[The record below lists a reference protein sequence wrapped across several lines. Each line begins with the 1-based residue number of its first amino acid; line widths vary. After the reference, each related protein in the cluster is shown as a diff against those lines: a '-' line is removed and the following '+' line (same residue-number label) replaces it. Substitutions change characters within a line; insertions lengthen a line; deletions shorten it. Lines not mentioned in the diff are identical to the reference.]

1 MIYIL
6 AFIVLIG
13 VIVFV
18 HELGHFWAARSVG
31 VGVERFSVGMP
42 PNFIDFTK
50 TKKGL
55 VVDIFFFAFHDKK
68 IKWKKIFSTTFR
80 SFNTPSETIYT
91 IGLLPL
97 GGYVK
102 MKGILDESMDSDFKG
117 ADDELE
123 SKNALQKI
131 WVMSAG
137 VIMNLILTF
146 FVFVLIANLPGGI
159 QVPQDNKPIVDFV
172 IPGENLGKLK
182 NDNDSPIIEEI
193 IKGSEAESYGL
204 SIGDTILSINNKKL
218 NSWTEI
224 SKYIGDLRKD
234 KENLFSIEIKRQ
246 DEIYKIE
253 KNSILDEPFGI
264 GKSLLT
270 QKGDIILSIDN
281 KQINSWA
288 DIQDYIID
296 KPAHEFKLTLKRDGE
311 LIEIDSLKIGES
323 PDILSGRVDQKIGTL
338 DIQKNTI
345 PLDPKLQFTESIVYG
360 FNKTKWAM
368 TLMTSSL
375 KMIFQG
381 NVSRDEVGSIIMIGD
396 MAGQAA
402 QAGLVPFLYLMA
414 LISVN
419 LAYINI
425 LPIPGLDGGHIVL
438 ILIEVLM
445 GRKLSVKT
453 RIRIQSVGMFIL
465 LSLMVFLLL
474 NDIIRVFF

>member
-1 MIYIL
+1 MIYLL

-18 HELGHFWAARSVG
+18 HELGHYLAARSVG
-31 VGVERFSVGMP
+31 VGVERFSIGMP
-42 PNFIDFTK
+42 PNFVDFIK

-55 VVDIFFFAFHDKK
+55 IVDIYFFVLKNGKVKWQK
-68 IKWKKIFSTTFR
+68 IYSTTLS
-80 SFNTPSETIYT
+80 SFNTPSETIFT

-102 MKGILDESMDSDFKG
+102 MKGILDESMDSEFKG
-117 ADDELE
+117 EKDELE

-146 FVFVLIANLPGGI
+146 FVFTLIGNL
-159 QVPQDNKPIVDFV
+159 Q
-172 IPGENLGKLK
+172 
-182 NDNDSPIIEEI
+182 
-193 IKGSEAESYGL
+193 
-204 SIGDTILSINNKKL
+204 GDT
-218 NSWTEI
+218 
-224 SKYIGDLRKD
+224 
-234 KENLFSIEIKRQ
+234 
-246 DEIYKIE
+246 KIE
-253 KNSILDEPFGI
+253 NPNTTIDYIVPDQPAYNAGL
-264 GKSLLT
+264 
-270 QKGDIILSIDN
+270 QVGDSFIAIEGANVESWYEAVGQIEKYPNETITISFNRQGETLN
-281 KQINSWA
+281 KQVTLGA
-288 DIQDYIID
+288 RPD
-296 KPAHEFKLTLKRDGE
+296 LT
-311 LIEIDSLKIGES
+311 
-323 PDILSGRVDQKIGTL
+323 SGRVDREVGTL
-338 DIQKNTI
+338 GISKNQV
-345 PLDPKLQFTESIVYG
+345 PVELNFTESLVYG
-360 FNKTKWAM
+360 LNETKWAM

-381 NVSRDEVGSIIMIGD
+381 NVSRDEVGSVIMIGD

-402 QAGLVPFLYLMA
+402 QAGLVPFLFLMA

-425 LPIPGLDGGHIVL
+425 LPIPGLDGGHIAL
-438 ILIEVLM
+438 ILVESLL

-474 NDIIRVFF
+474 NDIIRVLF

>member
-42 PNFIDFTK
+42 PNFVDFTK

-55 VVDIFFFAFHDKK
+55 VVDIFFFAFRNKK
-68 IKWKKIFSTTFR
+68 IKWEKVFSTTFS

-146 FVFVLIANLPGGI
+146 FVFVLIGNL
-159 QVPQDNKPIVDFV
+159 Q
-172 IPGENLGKLK
+172 
-182 NDNDSPIIEEI
+182 
-193 IKGSEAESYGL
+193 
-204 SIGDTILSINNKKL
+204 GDTILESNNTVIDYVAPEQPAELAGIINGDKILSINNIEVETWNDAVINIEQFPNKTIPITVER
-218 NSWTEI
+218 SGEI
-224 SKYIGDLRKD
+224 LFLEASLGSRP
-234 KENLFSIEIKRQ
+234 NLS
-246 DEIYKIE
+246 
-253 KNSILDEPFGI
+253 
-264 GKSLLT
+264 
-270 QKGDIILSIDN
+270 
-281 KQINSWA
+281 
-288 DIQDYIID
+288 
-296 KPAHEFKLTLKRDGE
+296 
-311 LIEIDSLKIGES
+311 
-323 PDILSGRVDQKIGTL
+323 SGRVDQQVGALGVSKSQVPVEL
-338 DIQKNTI
+338 NFQ
-345 PLDPKLQFTESIVYG
+345 ESIVYG
-360 FNKTKWAM
+360 FNETKWAM

-381 NVSRDEVGSIIMIGD
+381 NVSRDEVGSVIMIGD

-402 QAGLVPFLYLMA
+402 QAGLVPFLFLMA

-425 LPIPGLDGGHIVL
+425 LPIPGLDGGHIAL
-438 ILIEVLM
+438 ILVEVLM
-445 GRKLSVKT
+445 GRKLSVKA

-465 LSLMVFLLL
+465 LSLMVFLIL

>member
-50 TKKGL
+50 TKNGL
-55 VVDIFFFAFHDKK
+55 IIDIFFFSFKNKK
-68 IKWKKIFSTTFR
+68 LSWGKVYSKTLS
-80 SFNTPSETIYT
+80 SFKNPSETVYT

-102 MKGILDESMDSDFKG
+102 MKGILDESMDSEFKG

-123 SKNALQKI
+123 SKTPLQKI

-146 FVFVLIANLPGGI
+146 FVFILIGNI
-159 QVPQDNKPIVDFV
+159 Q
-172 IPGENLGKLK
+172 
-182 NDNDSPIIEEI
+182 
-193 IKGSEAESYGL
+193 
-204 SIGDTILSINNKKL
+204 GDTELENNNTVIDYVFPEQAAETSGVLAGDKILSINNIEVDSWETAVENIENNPN
-218 NSWTEI
+218 NSVLIT
-224 SKYIGDLRKD
+224 
-234 KENLFSIEIKRQ
+234 
-246 DEIYKIE
+246 
-253 KNSILDEPFGI
+253 
-264 GKSLLT
+264 
-270 QKGDIILSIDN
+270 IDRN
-281 KQINSWA
+281 
-288 DIQDYIID
+288 
-296 KPAHEFKLTLKRDGE
+296 GE
-311 LIEIDSLKIGES
+311 LISLTAKLGS
-323 PDILSGRVDQKIGTL
+323 RPNLSTGRVDQEVGTL
-338 DIQKNTI
+338 GVSKKQI
-345 PLDPKLQFTESIVYG
+345 PVELNFQESIIYG
-360 FNKTKWAM
+360 YNQTKWAM

-381 NVSRDEVGSIIMIGD
+381 NVSRDEVGSVIMIGD

-402 QAGLVPFLYLMA
+402 QAGLVPFLFLIA

-425 LPIPGLDGGHIVL
+425 LPIPGLDGGHIAL

-445 GRKLSVKT
+445 GRKLSVKA
-453 RIRIQSVGMFIL
+453 RIRIQSFGMFIL
-465 LSLMVFLLL
+465 LTLMVFLIL

>member
-18 HELGHFWAARSVG
+18 HELGHYLAARSVG
-31 VGVERFSVGMP
+31 VGVERFSIGMP
-42 PNFIDFTK
+42 PNFVDFTK

-55 VVDIFFFAFHDKK
+55 IIDIYFFVLKNGKVKWQK
-68 IKWKKIFSTTFR
+68 IYSTTLS
-80 SFNTPSETIYT
+80 SFNTPSETIFT

-102 MKGILDESMDSDFKG
+102 MKGILDESMDSEFKG
-117 ADDELE
+117 EKDELE
-123 SKNALQKI
+123 SKNSLQKI

-146 FVFVLIANLPGGI
+146 FVFTLIGNL
-159 QVPQDNKPIVDFV
+159 Q
-172 IPGENLGKLK
+172 
-182 NDNDSPIIEEI
+182 
-193 IKGSEAESYGL
+193 
-204 SIGDTILSINNKKL
+204 GDT
-218 NSWTEI
+218 
-224 SKYIGDLRKD
+224 
-234 KENLFSIEIKRQ
+234 
-246 DEIYKIE
+246 KIE
-253 KNSILDEPFGI
+253 NPNTTIDYIVPDQPAYNAGF
-264 GKSLLT
+264 
-270 QKGDIILSIDN
+270 QVGDSFIAIEGANVDSWYEAVGQIEKYPNETINISFNRQGETLN
-281 KQINSWA
+281 KQVTLGA
-288 DIQDYIID
+288 RPD
-296 KPAHEFKLTLKRDGE
+296 LT
-311 LIEIDSLKIGES
+311 
-323 PDILSGRVDQKIGTL
+323 SGRVDREVGALGIS
-338 DIQKNTI
+338 KNQV
-345 PLDPKLQFTESIVYG
+345 PVELNLTESLVYG
-360 FNKTKWAM
+360 LNETRWAM

-381 NVSRDEVGSIIMIGD
+381 NVSRDEVGSVIMIGD

-402 QAGLVPFLYLMA
+402 QAGLVPFLFLMA

-425 LPIPGLDGGHIVL
+425 LPIPGLDGGHIAL
-438 ILIEVLM
+438 ILVESLL

-474 NDIIRVFF
+474 NDIIRVLF

>member
-31 VGVERFSVGMP
+31 VGVERFSIGMP

-55 VVDIFFFAFHDKK
+55 VVDIFFFAFQDKK
-68 IKWKKIFSTTFR
+68 IKWTKVFSTTFS
-80 SFNTPSETIYT
+80 SFNTSSETVYT

-146 FVFVLIANLPGGI
+146 FVFVLIGNL
-159 QVPQDNKPIVDFV
+159 Q
-172 IPGENLGKLK
+172 
-182 NDNDSPIIEEI
+182 
-193 IKGSEAESYGL
+193 
-204 SIGDTILSINNKKL
+204 GDTIVESNDTVIDYVVPEQSAELAGI
-218 NSWTEI
+218 I
-224 SKYIGDLRKD
+224 AGD
-234 KENLFSIEIKRQ
+234 
-246 DEIYKIE
+246 KI
-253 KNSILDEPFGI
+253 I
-264 GKSLLT
+264 
-270 QKGDIILSIDN
+270 SIDN
-281 KQINSWA
+281 IEVETWNDAVANIAKHPNETIPIVVERNG
-288 DIQDYIID
+288 
-296 KPAHEFKLTLKRDGE
+296 ETLFME
-311 LIEIDSLKIGES
+311 ASLGTR
-323 PDILSGRVDQKIGTL
+323 PNLSTGRVDQQVGTL
-338 DIQKNTI
+338 GVSKSQV
-345 PLDPKLQFTESIVYG
+345 PVELSFQESIIYG
-360 FNKTKWAM
+360 FNETRWAM

-381 NVSRDEVGSIIMIGD
+381 NVSRDEVGSVIMIGD

-402 QAGLVPFLYLMA
+402 QAGLVPFLFLMA

-425 LPIPGLDGGHIVL
+425 LPIPGLDGGHIAL

-445 GRKLSVKT
+445 GRKLSVKA
-453 RIRIQSVGMFIL
+453 RVRIQSVGMFIL

>member
-42 PNFIDFTK
+42 PNFVDFTK
-50 TKKGL
+50 TEKGL
-55 VVDIFFFAFHDKK
+55 VVDIFFFGLKDKK
-68 IKWKKIFSTTFR
+68 IKWKKVFSTTFS

-102 MKGILDESMDSDFKG
+102 MKGILDESMDSEFKG

-146 FVFVLIANLPGGI
+146 FVFVLIGNL
-159 QVPQDNKPIVDFV
+159 Q
-172 IPGENLGKLK
+172 
-182 NDNDSPIIEEI
+182 
-193 IKGSEAESYGL
+193 
-204 SIGDTILSINNKKL
+204 GDTKVETNDTVIDYVVPEQSAELAGI
-218 NSWTEI
+218 I
-224 SKYIGDLRKD
+224 AGD
-234 KENLFSIEIKRQ
+234 
-246 DEIYKIE
+246 KI
-253 KNSILDEPFGI
+253 I
-264 GKSLLT
+264 
-270 QKGDIILSIDN
+270 SIDN
-281 KQINSWA
+281 IEVETWNEAVANISQHPNETIPIVIERS
-288 DIQDYIID
+288 
-296 KPAHEFKLTLKRDGE
+296 GE
-311 LIEIDSLKIGES
+311 ILFLEASLGS
-323 PDILSGRVDQKIGTL
+323 RPNLSTGRVDQQVGTL
-338 DIQKNTI
+338 GVSKSQVPVELNF
-345 PLDPKLQFTESIVYG
+345 QESVVYG
-360 FNKTKWAM
+360 FNETTWAM

-381 NVSRDEVGSIIMIGD
+381 NVSRDEVGSVIMIGD

-402 QAGLVPFLYLMA
+402 QAGLVPFLFLMA

-425 LPIPGLDGGHIVL
+425 LPIPGLDGGHIAL

-445 GRKLSVKT
+445 GRKLSVKA

>member
-6 AFIVLIG
+6 AFIILIG

-42 PNFIDFTK
+42 PNFVDFTK

-55 VVDIFFFAFHDKK
+55 VVDIFFFAFRDKK
-68 IKWKKIFSTTFR
+68 IKWKKVFSTTFS
-80 SFNTPSETIYT
+80 SFTSPSETIYT

-146 FVFVLIANLPGGI
+146 FVFVLIGNL
-159 QVPQDNKPIVDFV
+159 Q
-172 IPGENLGKLK
+172 
-182 NDNDSPIIEEI
+182 
-193 IKGSEAESYGL
+193 
-204 SIGDTILSINNKKL
+204 GDTILESNDTVIDYVVPEQSAELAGIINGDKILSINNIEVETWNDAVINIEQFPNKTIPITVER
-218 NSWTEI
+218 SGEI
-224 SKYIGDLRKD
+224 LFLEASLSSRP
-234 KENLFSIEIKRQ
+234 NLS
-246 DEIYKIE
+246 
-253 KNSILDEPFGI
+253 
-264 GKSLLT
+264 
-270 QKGDIILSIDN
+270 
-281 KQINSWA
+281 
-288 DIQDYIID
+288 
-296 KPAHEFKLTLKRDGE
+296 
-311 LIEIDSLKIGES
+311 
-323 PDILSGRVDQKIGTL
+323 SGRVDQQVGALGVSKSQVPVEL
-338 DIQKNTI
+338 NFQ
-345 PLDPKLQFTESIVYG
+345 ESIVYG
-360 FNKTKWAM
+360 FNETKWAM

-381 NVSRDEVGSIIMIGD
+381 NVSRDEVGSVIMIGD

-402 QAGLVPFLYLMA
+402 QAGLVPFLFLMA

-425 LPIPGLDGGHIVL
+425 LPIPGLDGGHIAL
-438 ILIEVLM
+438 ILVEVLM
-445 GRKLSVKT
+445 GRKLSVKA

-465 LSLMVFLLL
+465 LSLMVFLIL

>member
-42 PNFIDFTK
+42 PNFVDFTK

-55 VVDIFFFAFHDKK
+55 VVDIFFFAFRNKK
-68 IKWKKIFSTTFR
+68 IKWEKVFSTTFS

-146 FVFVLIANLPGGI
+146 FVFVLIGNL
-159 QVPQDNKPIVDFV
+159 Q
-172 IPGENLGKLK
+172 
-182 NDNDSPIIEEI
+182 
-193 IKGSEAESYGL
+193 
-204 SIGDTILSINNKKL
+204 GDTILESNDTVIDYVVPEQSAELAGIINGDKILSINNIEVETWNDAVINIEQFPNKTIPITVER
-218 NSWTEI
+218 SGEI
-224 SKYIGDLRKD
+224 LFLEASLSSRP
-234 KENLFSIEIKRQ
+234 NLS
-246 DEIYKIE
+246 
-253 KNSILDEPFGI
+253 
-264 GKSLLT
+264 
-270 QKGDIILSIDN
+270 
-281 KQINSWA
+281 
-288 DIQDYIID
+288 
-296 KPAHEFKLTLKRDGE
+296 
-311 LIEIDSLKIGES
+311 
-323 PDILSGRVDQKIGTL
+323 SGRVDQQVGALGVSKSQVPVEL
-338 DIQKNTI
+338 NFQ
-345 PLDPKLQFTESIVYG
+345 ESIVYG
-360 FNKTKWAM
+360 FNETKWAM

-381 NVSRDEVGSIIMIGD
+381 NVSRDEVGSVIMIGD

-402 QAGLVPFLYLMA
+402 QAGLVPFLFLMA

-425 LPIPGLDGGHIVL
+425 LPIPGLDGGHIAL
-438 ILIEVLM
+438 ILVEVLM
-445 GRKLSVKT
+445 GRKLSVKA

-465 LSLMVFLLL
+465 LSLMVFLIL

>member
-50 TKKGL
+50 TEKGL
-55 VVDIFFFAFHDKK
+55 VVDIYFFGLQDKK
-68 IKWKKIFSTTFR
+68 IKWKKVFSTTFS
-80 SFNTPSETIYT
+80 SFNSPSETVYT

-146 FVFVLIANLPGGI
+146 FVFVLIGNL
-159 QVPQDNKPIVDFV
+159 Q
-172 IPGENLGKLK
+172 
-182 NDNDSPIIEEI
+182 
-193 IKGSEAESYGL
+193 
-204 SIGDTILSINNKKL
+204 GDTKVETNDTVIDYVVPEQSAELAGI
-218 NSWTEI
+218 I
-224 SKYIGDLRKD
+224 AGD
-234 KENLFSIEIKRQ
+234 
-246 DEIYKIE
+246 KI
-253 KNSILDEPFGI
+253 I
-264 GKSLLT
+264 
-270 QKGDIILSIDN
+270 SIDN
-281 KQINSWA
+281 VEVETWNEAVANISQHPNETIPIVIERS
-288 DIQDYIID
+288 
-296 KPAHEFKLTLKRDGE
+296 GE
-311 LIEIDSLKIGES
+311 IFFLEASLGS
-323 PDILSGRVDQKIGTL
+323 RPNLSTGRVDQQVGTL
-338 DIQKNTI
+338 GVSKSQVPVELN
-345 PLDPKLQFTESIVYG
+345 FRESVVYG
-360 FNKTKWAM
+360 FNETTWAM

-381 NVSRDEVGSIIMIGD
+381 NVSRDEVGSVIMIGD

-402 QAGLVPFLYLMA
+402 QAGLVPFLFLMA

-425 LPIPGLDGGHIVL
+425 LPIPGLDGGHIAL

-445 GRKLSVKT
+445 GRKLSVKA

>member
-50 TKKGL
+50 TEKGL
-55 VVDIFFFAFHDKK
+55 VVDIFFFGLQGKK
-68 IKWKKIFSTTFR
+68 IKWKKVFSTTFS

-146 FVFVLIANLPGGI
+146 FVFVLIGNLQGDTKVETNDTVI
-159 QVPQDNKPIVDFV
+159 DFV
-172 IPGENLGKLK
+172 VPEQSAELAG
-182 NDNDSPIIEEI
+182 IIAGDKI
-193 IKGSEAESYGL
+193 I
-204 SIGDTILSINNKKL
+204 
-218 NSWTEI
+218 
-224 SKYIGDLRKD
+224 
-234 KENLFSIEIKRQ
+234 
-246 DEIYKIE
+246 
-253 KNSILDEPFGI
+253 
-264 GKSLLT
+264 
-270 QKGDIILSIDN
+270 SIDN
-281 KQINSWA
+281 VEVETWNEAVSNISQHPNETIPIVIERS
-288 DIQDYIID
+288 
-296 KPAHEFKLTLKRDGE
+296 GE
-311 LIEIDSLKIGES
+311 ILFLEASLGS
-323 PDILSGRVDQKIGTL
+323 RPNLSTGRVDQQVGTL
-338 DIQKNTI
+338 GVSKSQVPVELNF
-345 PLDPKLQFTESIVYG
+345 QESVVYG
-360 FNKTKWAM
+360 FNETTWAM

-381 NVSRDEVGSIIMIGD
+381 NVSRDEVGSVIMIGD

-402 QAGLVPFLYLMA
+402 QAGLVPFLFLMA

-425 LPIPGLDGGHIVL
+425 LPIPGLDGGHIAL

-445 GRKLSVKT
+445 GRKLSVKA

>member
-6 AFIVLIG
+6 AFIILIG

-18 HELGHFWAARSVG
+18 HELGHYLAARSVG
-31 VGVERFSVGMP
+31 VGVERFSIGMP
-42 PNFIDFTK
+42 PSFVDFTK

-55 VVDIFFFAFHDKK
+55 IVDIYFFVLKNGK
-68 IKWKKIFSTTFR
+68 VKWKKIYSTTLS
-80 SFNTPSETIYT
+80 SFNTPSETIFT

-102 MKGILDESMDSDFKG
+102 MKGILDESMDSKFKG
-117 ADDELE
+117 EKDELE

-146 FVFVLIANLPGGI
+146 FVFTLIGNL
-159 QVPQDNKPIVDFV
+159 Q
-172 IPGENLGKLK
+172 
-182 NDNDSPIIEEI
+182 
-193 IKGSEAESYGL
+193 
-204 SIGDTILSINNKKL
+204 GDT
-218 NSWTEI
+218 
-224 SKYIGDLRKD
+224 
-234 KENLFSIEIKRQ
+234 
-246 DEIYKIE
+246 KIE
-253 KNSILDEPFGI
+253 NPNTTIDYIVPDQPAYNAGL
-264 GKSLLT
+264 
-270 QKGDIILSIDN
+270 QVGDSFIAIEGANVESWYEAVGQIEKYPNETITISFYRQGETLN
-281 KQINSWA
+281 KQVTLGA
-288 DIQDYIID
+288 RPD
-296 KPAHEFKLTLKRDGE
+296 LT
-311 LIEIDSLKIGES
+311 
-323 PDILSGRVDQKIGTL
+323 SGRVDREVGALGIS
-338 DIQKNTI
+338 KNQI
-345 PLDPKLQFTESIVYG
+345 PVELNFTESLVYG
-360 FNKTKWAM
+360 LNETKWAM

-402 QAGLVPFLYLMA
+402 QAGLVPFLFLMA

-425 LPIPGLDGGHIVL
+425 LPIPGLDGGHIAL
-438 ILIEVLM
+438 ILVESLL

>member
-31 VGVERFSVGMP
+31 VAVERFSVGMP

-55 VVDIFFFAFHDKK
+55 VVDIFFFALQDQK
-68 IKWKKIFSTTFR
+68 IKWKKVFSITFS

-123 SKNALQKI
+123 SKNPLQKI

-146 FVFVLIANLPGGI
+146 FVFVLIGNL
-159 QVPQDNKPIVDFV
+159 Q
-172 IPGENLGKLK
+172 
-182 NDNDSPIIEEI
+182 
-193 IKGSEAESYGL
+193 
-204 SIGDTILSINNKKL
+204 GDTKVETNDTVIDYVVPEQSAELAGI
-218 NSWTEI
+218 I
-224 SKYIGDLRKD
+224 AGDK
-234 KENLFSIEIKRQ
+234 
-246 DEIYKIE
+246 
-253 KNSILDEPFGI
+253 
-264 GKSLLT
+264 
-270 QKGDIILSIDN
+270 ILSIDN
-281 KQINSWA
+281 IEVETWNDAVANISQHPNKTIPIVVERS
-288 DIQDYIID
+288 
-296 KPAHEFKLTLKRDGE
+296 GE
-311 LIEIDSLKIGES
+311 
-323 PDILSGRVDQKIGTL
+323 ILFLEALLGSRPNLSTGRVDQQVGTL
-338 DIQKNTI
+338 GVSKSQV
-345 PLDPKLQFTESIVYG
+345 PVELSFQESVVYG
-360 FNKTKWAM
+360 FNETTWAM

-381 NVSRDEVGSIIMIGD
+381 NVSRDEVGSVIMIGD

-402 QAGLVPFLYLMA
+402 QAGLVPFLFLMA

-425 LPIPGLDGGHIVL
+425 LPIPGLDGGHIAL

-445 GRKLSVKT
+445 GRKLSVKA

-465 LSLMVFLLL
+465 LSLMVFLIL

>member
-50 TKKGL
+50 TKNGL
-55 VVDIFFFAFHDKK
+55 IIDIFFFSFKNKK
-68 IKWKKIFSTTFR
+68 LSWGKVYSKTLS
-80 SFNTPSETIYT
+80 SFKNPSETVYT

-102 MKGILDESMDSDFKG
+102 MKGILDESMDSEFKG

-123 SKNALQKI
+123 SKTPLQKI

-146 FVFVLIANLPGGI
+146 FVFILIGNI
-159 QVPQDNKPIVDFV
+159 Q
-172 IPGENLGKLK
+172 
-182 NDNDSPIIEEI
+182 
-193 IKGSEAESYGL
+193 
-204 SIGDTILSINNKKL
+204 GDTELENNNTVIDYVVPEQAADSSGVLAGDKILSINNIEVDSWETAVENIENNPN
-218 NSWTEI
+218 NSVLIT
-224 SKYIGDLRKD
+224 
-234 KENLFSIEIKRQ
+234 
-246 DEIYKIE
+246 
-253 KNSILDEPFGI
+253 
-264 GKSLLT
+264 
-270 QKGDIILSIDN
+270 IDRN
-281 KQINSWA
+281 
-288 DIQDYIID
+288 
-296 KPAHEFKLTLKRDGE
+296 GE
-311 LIEIDSLKIGES
+311 LISLTTKLGS
-323 PDILSGRVDQKIGTL
+323 RPNLSTGRVDQEVGTL
-338 DIQKNTI
+338 GVSKKQI
-345 PLDPKLQFTESIVYG
+345 PVELNFQESIIYG
-360 FNKTKWAM
+360 YNQTKWAM

-381 NVSRDEVGSIIMIGD
+381 NVSRDEVGSVIMIGD

-402 QAGLVPFLYLMA
+402 QAGLVPFLFLMA

-425 LPIPGLDGGHIVL
+425 LPIPGLDGGHIAL

-445 GRKLSVKT
+445 GRKLSVKA
-453 RIRIQSVGMFIL
+453 RIRIQSFGMFIL
-465 LSLMVFLLL
+465 LTLMVFLIL

>member
-50 TKKGL
+50 TKNGL
-55 VVDIFFFAFHDKK
+55 IIDIFFFSFKNKK
-68 IKWKKIFSTTFR
+68 LSWGKVYSKTLSSFR
-80 SFNTPSETIYT
+80 DPSETVYT

-102 MKGILDESMDSDFKG
+102 MKGILDESMDSEFKG

-123 SKNALQKI
+123 SKTPLQKI

-146 FVFVLIANLPGGI
+146 FVFILIGNIQGDTELENNNTVIDYVVPEQAADTSGVLAGDKILFINNIEVDSWETAVENIENNPNNSVLI
-159 QVPQDNKPIVDFV
+159 
-172 IPGENLGKLK
+172 
-182 NDNDSPIIEEI
+182 
-193 IKGSEAESYGL
+193 
-204 SIGDTILSINNKKL
+204 TIDRN
-218 NSWTEI
+218 
-224 SKYIGDLRKD
+224 
-234 KENLFSIEIKRQ
+234 
-246 DEIYKIE
+246 
-253 KNSILDEPFGI
+253 
-264 GKSLLT
+264 
-270 QKGDIILSIDN
+270 
-281 KQINSWA
+281 
-288 DIQDYIID
+288 
-296 KPAHEFKLTLKRDGE
+296 GE
-311 LIEIDSLKIGES
+311 LISLTAKLGS
-323 PDILSGRVDQKIGTL
+323 RPNLSTGRVDQEVGTL
-338 DIQKNTI
+338 GVSKKQI
-345 PLDPKLQFTESIVYG
+345 PVELNFQESIIYG
-360 FNKTKWAM
+360 YNQTKWAM

-381 NVSRDEVGSIIMIGD
+381 NVSRDEVGSVIMIGD

-402 QAGLVPFLYLMA
+402 QAGLVPFLFLMA

-425 LPIPGLDGGHIVL
+425 LPIPGLDGGHIAL

-445 GRKLSVKT
+445 GRKLSVKA
-453 RIRIQSVGMFIL
+453 RIRIQSFGMFIL
-465 LSLMVFLLL
+465 LTLMVFLIL

>member
-18 HELGHFWAARSVG
+18 HELGHYLAARSVG
-31 VGVERFSVGMP
+31 VGVERFSIGMP
-42 PNFIDFTK
+42 PNFVDFTK

-55 VVDIFFFAFHDKK
+55 IIDIYFFVLKNGKVKWQK
-68 IKWKKIFSTTFR
+68 IYSTTLS
-80 SFNTPSETIYT
+80 SFNTPSETIFT

-102 MKGILDESMDSDFKG
+102 MKGILDESMDSEFKG
-117 ADDELE
+117 EKDELE
-123 SKNALQKI
+123 SKNSLQKI

-146 FVFVLIANLPGGI
+146 FVFTLIGNL
-159 QVPQDNKPIVDFV
+159 Q
-172 IPGENLGKLK
+172 
-182 NDNDSPIIEEI
+182 
-193 IKGSEAESYGL
+193 
-204 SIGDTILSINNKKL
+204 GDT
-218 NSWTEI
+218 
-224 SKYIGDLRKD
+224 
-234 KENLFSIEIKRQ
+234 
-246 DEIYKIE
+246 KIE
-253 KNSILDEPFGI
+253 NPNTTIDYIVPDQPAYNAGL
-264 GKSLLT
+264 
-270 QKGDIILSIDN
+270 QVGDSFIAIEGANVDSWYEAVAQIEKYPNETITISFNRQGETLN
-281 KQINSWA
+281 KQVTLGA
-288 DIQDYIID
+288 RPD
-296 KPAHEFKLTLKRDGE
+296 LT
-311 LIEIDSLKIGES
+311 
-323 PDILSGRVDQKIGTL
+323 SGRVDREVGALGIS
-338 DIQKNTI
+338 KNQV
-345 PLDPKLQFTESIVYG
+345 PVELNLTESLVYG
-360 FNKTKWAM
+360 LNETKWAM

-381 NVSRDEVGSIIMIGD
+381 NVSRDEVGSVIMIGD

-402 QAGLVPFLYLMA
+402 QAGLVPFLFLMA

-425 LPIPGLDGGHIVL
+425 LPIPGLDGGHIAL
-438 ILIEVLM
+438 ILVESLL

-474 NDIIRVFF
+474 NDIIRVLF

>member
-18 HELGHFWAARSVG
+18 HELGHYLAARSVG
-31 VGVERFSVGMP
+31 VGVERFSIGMP
-42 PNFIDFTK
+42 PNFVDFTK

-55 VVDIFFFAFHDKK
+55 IIDIYFFVLKNGKVKWQK
-68 IKWKKIFSTTFR
+68 IYSTTLS
-80 SFNTPSETIYT
+80 SFNTPSETIFT

-102 MKGILDESMDSDFKG
+102 MKGILDESMDSEFKG
-117 ADDELE
+117 EKDELE

-146 FVFVLIANLPGGI
+146 FVFTLIGNL
-159 QVPQDNKPIVDFV
+159 Q
-172 IPGENLGKLK
+172 
-182 NDNDSPIIEEI
+182 
-193 IKGSEAESYGL
+193 
-204 SIGDTILSINNKKL
+204 GDT
-218 NSWTEI
+218 
-224 SKYIGDLRKD
+224 
-234 KENLFSIEIKRQ
+234 
-246 DEIYKIE
+246 KIE
-253 KNSILDEPFGI
+253 NPNTTIDYIVPDQPAYNAGL
-264 GKSLLT
+264 
-270 QKGDIILSIDN
+270 QVGDSFIAIEGANVDSWYEAVGQIEKYPNETITISFNRQGETLN
-281 KQINSWA
+281 KQVA
-288 DIQDYIID
+288 LGARPD
-296 KPAHEFKLTLKRDGE
+296 LT
-311 LIEIDSLKIGES
+311 
-323 PDILSGRVDQKIGTL
+323 SGRVDREVGALGIS
-338 DIQKNTI
+338 KNQV
-345 PLDPKLQFTESIVYG
+345 PVELNFTESLVYG
-360 FNKTKWAM
+360 FNETKWAM

-381 NVSRDEVGSIIMIGD
+381 NVSRDEVGSVIMIGD

-402 QAGLVPFLYLMA
+402 QAGLVPFLFLMA

-425 LPIPGLDGGHIVL
+425 LPIPGLDGGHIAL
-438 ILIEVLM
+438 ILVESLL

-474 NDIIRVFF
+474 NDIIRVLF

>member
-50 TKKGL
+50 TEKGL
-55 VVDIFFFAFHDKK
+55 VIDIFFFGLQDKK
-68 IKWKKIFSTTFR
+68 IKWKKVFSTTFS

-102 MKGILDESMDSDFKG
+102 MKGILDESMDSKFKG

-146 FVFVLIANLPGGI
+146 FVFVLIGNL
-159 QVPQDNKPIVDFV
+159 Q
-172 IPGENLGKLK
+172 
-182 NDNDSPIIEEI
+182 
-193 IKGSEAESYGL
+193 
-204 SIGDTILSINNKKL
+204 GDTKVETNDTVIDYVVPEQSAELAGI
-218 NSWTEI
+218 I
-224 SKYIGDLRKD
+224 AGD
-234 KENLFSIEIKRQ
+234 
-246 DEIYKIE
+246 KI
-253 KNSILDEPFGI
+253 I
-264 GKSLLT
+264 
-270 QKGDIILSIDN
+270 SIDN
-281 KQINSWA
+281 VEVETWNEAVANISQHPNETIPIVIERS
-288 DIQDYIID
+288 
-296 KPAHEFKLTLKRDGE
+296 GE
-311 LIEIDSLKIGES
+311 ILFLEASLGSRPNIS
-323 PDILSGRVDQKIGTL
+323 TGRVDQQVGTL
-338 DIQKNTI
+338 GVSKSQVPVELNFK
-345 PLDPKLQFTESIVYG
+345 ESVVYG
-360 FNKTKWAM
+360 FNETTWAM

-381 NVSRDEVGSIIMIGD
+381 NVSRDEVGSVIMIGD

-402 QAGLVPFLYLMA
+402 QAGLVPFLFLMA

-425 LPIPGLDGGHIVL
+425 LPIPGLDGGHIAL

-445 GRKLSVKT
+445 GRKLSVKS
-453 RIRIQSVGMFIL
+453 RIRIQSIGMFIL
-465 LSLMVFLLL
+465 LSLMVFLIL
-474 NDIIRVFF
+474 NDIIRVFS

>member
-50 TKKGL
+50 TKNGL
-55 VVDIFFFAFHDKK
+55 IIDIFFFSFKNKK
-68 IKWKKIFSTTFR
+68 LSWGKVYSKTLS
-80 SFNTPSETIYT
+80 SFKNPSETVYT

-102 MKGILDESMDSDFKG
+102 MKGILDESMDSEFKG

-123 SKNALQKI
+123 SKTPLQKI

-146 FVFVLIANLPGGI
+146 FVFILIGNI
-159 QVPQDNKPIVDFV
+159 Q
-172 IPGENLGKLK
+172 
-182 NDNDSPIIEEI
+182 
-193 IKGSEAESYGL
+193 
-204 SIGDTILSINNKKL
+204 GDTELENNNTVIDYVVPEQAAETSGVLAGDKILSINNIEVDSWETAVENIENNPN
-218 NSWTEI
+218 NSVLIT
-224 SKYIGDLRKD
+224 
-234 KENLFSIEIKRQ
+234 
-246 DEIYKIE
+246 
-253 KNSILDEPFGI
+253 
-264 GKSLLT
+264 
-270 QKGDIILSIDN
+270 IDRN
-281 KQINSWA
+281 
-288 DIQDYIID
+288 
-296 KPAHEFKLTLKRDGE
+296 GE
-311 LIEIDSLKIGES
+311 LISLTAKLGS
-323 PDILSGRVDQKIGTL
+323 RPNLSTGRVDQEVGTL
-338 DIQKNTI
+338 GVSKKQI
-345 PLDPKLQFTESIVYG
+345 PVELNFQESIVYG
-360 FNKTKWAM
+360 YNQTKWAM

-381 NVSRDEVGSIIMIGD
+381 NVSRDEVGSVIMIGE
-396 MAGQAA
+396 MAGNAA
-402 QAGLVPFLYLMA
+402 QAGLGSFLFLMA

-425 LPIPGLDGGHIVL
+425 LPIPGLDGGHIAL

-445 GRKLSVKT
+445 GRKLSVKA
-453 RIRIQSVGMFIL
+453 RIRIQSFGMFIL
-465 LSLMVFLLL
+465 LTLMVFLIL

>member
-55 VVDIFFFAFHDKK
+55 VVDIFFFALQDKK
-68 IKWKKIFSTTFR
+68 IKWKKVFSTTFS

-102 MKGILDESMDSDFKG
+102 MKGILDESMDSEFKG

-146 FVFVLIANLPGGI
+146 FVFVLIGNL
-159 QVPQDNKPIVDFV
+159 Q
-172 IPGENLGKLK
+172 
-182 NDNDSPIIEEI
+182 
-193 IKGSEAESYGL
+193 
-204 SIGDTILSINNKKL
+204 GDTIVESNDTVIDYVVPEQSAELAGI
-218 NSWTEI
+218 I
-224 SKYIGDLRKD
+224 AGD
-234 KENLFSIEIKRQ
+234 
-246 DEIYKIE
+246 KI
-253 KNSILDEPFGI
+253 I
-264 GKSLLT
+264 
-270 QKGDIILSIDN
+270 SIDN
-281 KQINSWA
+281 IEVETWNDAVANIAKHPNETIPIVVERNG
-288 DIQDYIID
+288 
-296 KPAHEFKLTLKRDGE
+296 ETLFME
-311 LIEIDSLKIGES
+311 ASLGAR
-323 PDILSGRVDQKIGTL
+323 PNLSTGRVDQQVGTL
-338 DIQKNTI
+338 GVSKSQV
-345 PLDPKLQFTESIVYG
+345 PVELSFQESIIYG
-360 FNKTKWAM
+360 FNETRWAM

-381 NVSRDEVGSIIMIGD
+381 NVSRDEVGSVIMIGD

-402 QAGLVPFLYLMA
+402 QAGLVPFLFLMA

-425 LPIPGLDGGHIVL
+425 LPIPGLDGGHIAL

-445 GRKLSVKT
+445 GRKLSVKA

>member
-50 TKKGL
+50 TKNGL
-55 VVDIFFFAFHDKK
+55 IIDIFFFSFKNKK
-68 IKWKKIFSTTFR
+68 LGWGKVYSKTLS
-80 SFNTPSETIYT
+80 SFKNPSETVYT

-102 MKGILDESMDSDFKG
+102 MKGILDESMDSEFKG

-123 SKNALQKI
+123 SKTPLQKI

-146 FVFVLIANLPGGI
+146 FVFILIGSI
-159 QVPQDNKPIVDFV
+159 Q
-172 IPGENLGKLK
+172 
-182 NDNDSPIIEEI
+182 
-193 IKGSEAESYGL
+193 
-204 SIGDTILSINNKKL
+204 GDTELENNNTVIDYVVPEQAAETSGVLAGDKILSINNIEVDSWETAVENIENNPN
-218 NSWTEI
+218 NSVLIT
-224 SKYIGDLRKD
+224 
-234 KENLFSIEIKRQ
+234 
-246 DEIYKIE
+246 
-253 KNSILDEPFGI
+253 
-264 GKSLLT
+264 
-270 QKGDIILSIDN
+270 IDRN
-281 KQINSWA
+281 
-288 DIQDYIID
+288 
-296 KPAHEFKLTLKRDGE
+296 GE
-311 LIEIDSLKIGES
+311 LISLTAKLGS
-323 PDILSGRVDQKIGTL
+323 RPNLSTGRVDQEVGTL
-338 DIQKNTI
+338 GVSKKQI
-345 PLDPKLQFTESIVYG
+345 PVELNFQESIIYG
-360 FNKTKWAM
+360 YNQTKWAM

-381 NVSRDEVGSIIMIGD
+381 NVSRDEVGSVIMIGD

-402 QAGLVPFLYLMA
+402 QAGLVPFLFLMA

-425 LPIPGLDGGHIVL
+425 LPIPGLDGGHIAL

-445 GRKLSVKT
+445 GRKLSVKA
-453 RIRIQSVGMFIL
+453 RIRIQSFGMFIL
-465 LSLMVFLLL
+465 LTLMVFLIL

>member
-50 TKKGL
+50 TKNGL
-55 VVDIFFFAFHDKK
+55 IIDIFFFSFKNKK
-68 IKWKKIFSTTFR
+68 LTWGKVYSKTLS
-80 SFNTPSETIYT
+80 SFKNPSETVYT

-102 MKGILDESMDSDFKG
+102 MKGILDESMDSEFKG

-123 SKNALQKI
+123 SKTPLQKI

-146 FVFVLIANLPGGI
+146 FVFILIGNI
-159 QVPQDNKPIVDFV
+159 Q
-172 IPGENLGKLK
+172 
-182 NDNDSPIIEEI
+182 
-193 IKGSEAESYGL
+193 
-204 SIGDTILSINNKKL
+204 GDTELENNNTVIDYVVPEQAAETSGVLAGDKILSINNIEVDSWETAVKNIENNPN
-218 NSWTEI
+218 NSVLIT
-224 SKYIGDLRKD
+224 
-234 KENLFSIEIKRQ
+234 
-246 DEIYKIE
+246 
-253 KNSILDEPFGI
+253 
-264 GKSLLT
+264 
-270 QKGDIILSIDN
+270 IDRN
-281 KQINSWA
+281 
-288 DIQDYIID
+288 
-296 KPAHEFKLTLKRDGE
+296 GE
-311 LIEIDSLKIGES
+311 LISLTAKLGS
-323 PDILSGRVDQKIGTL
+323 RPNLSTGRVDQEVGTFGVSKK
-338 DIQKNTI
+338 QI
-345 PLDPKLQFTESIVYG
+345 PVELNFQESIIYG
-360 FNKTKWAM
+360 YNQTKWAM

-381 NVSRDEVGSIIMIGD
+381 NVSRDEVGSVIMIGD

-402 QAGLVPFLYLMA
+402 QAGLVPFLFLMA

-425 LPIPGLDGGHIVL
+425 LPIPGLDGGHIAL

-445 GRKLSVKT
+445 GRKLSVKA
-453 RIRIQSVGMFIL
+453 RIRIQSFGMFIL
-465 LSLMVFLLL
+465 LTLMVFLIL

>member
-50 TKKGL
+50 TKNGL
-55 VVDIFFFAFHDKK
+55 IIDIFFFSFKNKK
-68 IKWKKIFSTTFR
+68 LSWGKVYSKTLS
-80 SFNTPSETIYT
+80 SFKNPSETVYT

-102 MKGILDESMDSDFKG
+102 MKGILDESMDSEFKG

-123 SKNALQKI
+123 SKTPLQKI

-146 FVFVLIANLPGGI
+146 FVFILIGNIQGDKELENNNTVIDYVVPEQAADTSGVLA
-159 QVPQDNKPIVDFV
+159 
-172 IPGENLGKLK
+172 
-182 NDNDSPIIEEI
+182 
-193 IKGSEAESYGL
+193 
-204 SIGDTILSINNKKL
+204 GDKILSINNIEVDSWETAVENIENNPN
-218 NSWTEI
+218 NSVLIT
-224 SKYIGDLRKD
+224 
-234 KENLFSIEIKRQ
+234 
-246 DEIYKIE
+246 
-253 KNSILDEPFGI
+253 
-264 GKSLLT
+264 
-270 QKGDIILSIDN
+270 IDRN
-281 KQINSWA
+281 
-288 DIQDYIID
+288 
-296 KPAHEFKLTLKRDGE
+296 GE
-311 LIEIDSLKIGES
+311 LISLTAKLGS
-323 PDILSGRVDQKIGTL
+323 RPNLSTGRVDQEVGTL
-338 DIQKNTI
+338 GISKKQI
-345 PLDPKLQFTESIVYG
+345 PVELNFQESIIYG
-360 FNKTKWAM
+360 YNQTKWAM

-381 NVSRDEVGSIIMIGD
+381 NVSRDEVGSVIMIGD

-402 QAGLVPFLYLMA
+402 QAGLVPFLFLMA

-425 LPIPGLDGGHIVL
+425 LPIPGLDGGHIAL

-445 GRKLSVKT
+445 GRKLSVKA
-453 RIRIQSVGMFIL
+453 RIRIQSFGMFIL
-465 LSLMVFLLL
+465 LTLMVFLIL

>member
-18 HELGHFWAARSVG
+18 HELGHYLAARSVG
-31 VGVERFSVGMP
+31 VGVERFSIGMP
-42 PNFIDFTK
+42 PNFVDFTK

-55 VVDIFFFAFHDKK
+55 IVDIYFFVLKNGKVKWQK
-68 IKWKKIFSTTFR
+68 IYSTTLS
-80 SFNTPSETIYT
+80 SFNTPSKTIFT

-102 MKGILDESMDSDFKG
+102 MKGILDESMDSEFKG
-117 ADDELE
+117 EKDELE

-146 FVFVLIANLPGGI
+146 FVFTLIGNL
-159 QVPQDNKPIVDFV
+159 Q
-172 IPGENLGKLK
+172 
-182 NDNDSPIIEEI
+182 
-193 IKGSEAESYGL
+193 
-204 SIGDTILSINNKKL
+204 GDT
-218 NSWTEI
+218 
-224 SKYIGDLRKD
+224 
-234 KENLFSIEIKRQ
+234 
-246 DEIYKIE
+246 KIE
-253 KNSILDEPFGI
+253 NPNTTIDYIVPDQPAYNAGL
-264 GKSLLT
+264 
-270 QKGDIILSIDN
+270 QVGDSFIAIEGANVDSWYEAVGQIEKYPNETITISFNRQGETLN
-281 KQINSWA
+281 KQVTLGA
-288 DIQDYIID
+288 RPD
-296 KPAHEFKLTLKRDGE
+296 LT
-311 LIEIDSLKIGES
+311 
-323 PDILSGRVDQKIGTL
+323 SGRVDREVGALGIS
-338 DIQKNTI
+338 KNQVTVE
-345 PLDPKLQFTESIVYG
+345 LNFTESLVYG
-360 FNKTKWAM
+360 LHETKWAM

-381 NVSRDEVGSIIMIGD
+381 NVSRDEVGSVIMIGD

-402 QAGLVPFLYLMA
+402 QAGLVPFLFLMA

-425 LPIPGLDGGHIVL
+425 LPIPGLDGGHIAL
-438 ILIEVLM
+438 ILVESLL

-474 NDIIRVFF
+474 NDIIRVLF

>member
-18 HELGHFWAARSVG
+18 HELGHYLAARSVG
-31 VGVERFSVGMP
+31 VGVERFSIGMP
-42 PNFIDFTK
+42 PNFVDFTK

-55 VVDIFFFAFHDKK
+55 IIDIYFFVLKNRKVKWQK
-68 IKWKKIFSTTFR
+68 IYSTTLS
-80 SFNTPSETIYT
+80 SFNTPSETIFT

-102 MKGILDESMDSDFKG
+102 MKGILDESMDSEFKG
-117 ADDELE
+117 EKDELE

-146 FVFVLIANLPGGI
+146 FVFTLIGNL
-159 QVPQDNKPIVDFV
+159 Q
-172 IPGENLGKLK
+172 
-182 NDNDSPIIEEI
+182 
-193 IKGSEAESYGL
+193 
-204 SIGDTILSINNKKL
+204 GDT
-218 NSWTEI
+218 
-224 SKYIGDLRKD
+224 
-234 KENLFSIEIKRQ
+234 
-246 DEIYKIE
+246 KIE
-253 KNSILDEPFGI
+253 NPNTTIDYIVPDQPAYNAGL
-264 GKSLLT
+264 
-270 QKGDIILSIDN
+270 QVGDSFIAIEGANVDSWYEAVGQIEKYPNETITISFNRQGETLN
-281 KQINSWA
+281 KQVTLGA
-288 DIQDYIID
+288 RPD
-296 KPAHEFKLTLKRDGE
+296 LT
-311 LIEIDSLKIGES
+311 
-323 PDILSGRVDQKIGTL
+323 SGRVDREVGALGIS
-338 DIQKNTI
+338 KNQV
-345 PLDPKLQFTESIVYG
+345 PVELNLTESLVYG
-360 FNKTKWAM
+360 LNETRWAM

-381 NVSRDEVGSIIMIGD
+381 NVSRDEVGSVIMIGD

-402 QAGLVPFLYLMA
+402 QAGLVPFLFLMA

-425 LPIPGLDGGHIVL
+425 LPIPGLDGGHIAL
-438 ILIEVLM
+438 ILVESLL

-474 NDIIRVFF
+474 NDIIRVLF

>member
-31 VGVERFSVGMP
+31 VGVERFSIGMP

-50 TKKGL
+50 TKNGL
-55 VVDIFFFAFHDKK
+55 IIDIFFFSFKNKK
-68 IKWKKIFSTTFR
+68 LSWGKVYSKTLS
-80 SFNTPSETIYT
+80 SFKNPSETVYT

-102 MKGILDESMDSDFKG
+102 MKGILDESMDSEFKG

-123 SKNALQKI
+123 SKTPLQKI

-146 FVFVLIANLPGGI
+146 FVFILIGNI
-159 QVPQDNKPIVDFV
+159 Q
-172 IPGENLGKLK
+172 
-182 NDNDSPIIEEI
+182 
-193 IKGSEAESYGL
+193 
-204 SIGDTILSINNKKL
+204 GDTELENNNTVIDYVVPEQAAAASGVLAGDKILSINNIEVD
-218 NSWTEI
+218 SWETVV
-224 SKYIGDLRKD
+224 
-234 KENLFSIEIKRQ
+234 ENIENNPNKSVLIK
-246 DEIYKIE
+246 
-253 KNSILDEPFGI
+253 
-264 GKSLLT
+264 
-270 QKGDIILSIDN
+270 IDRN
-281 KQINSWA
+281 
-288 DIQDYIID
+288 
-296 KPAHEFKLTLKRDGE
+296 GE
-311 LIEIDSLKIGES
+311 LISLTAKLGS
-323 PDILSGRVDQKIGTL
+323 GPNLSTGRVDQEVGTL
-338 DIQKNTI
+338 GIVKKRI
-345 PLDPKLQFTESIVYG
+345 PVELNFQESIIYG
-360 FNKTKWAM
+360 YNQTKWAM

-381 NVSRDEVGSIIMIGD
+381 NVSRDEVGSVIMIGD
-396 MAGQAA
+396 MASQAA
-402 QAGLVPFLYLMA
+402 QAGLVPFLFLMA

-425 LPIPGLDGGHIVL
+425 LPIPGLDGGHIAL

-445 GRKLSVKT
+445 GRKLSVKA
-453 RIRIQSVGMFIL
+453 RIRIQSFGMFIL
-465 LSLMVFLLL
+465 LTLMVFLIL

>member
-6 AFIVLIG
+6 AFIILIG

-18 HELGHFWAARSVG
+18 HELGHYMAARSVG
-31 VGVERFSVGMP
+31 VGVERFSIGMP
-42 PNFIDFTK
+42 PNFVDFTK

-55 VVDIFFFAFHDKK
+55 IVDIYFFAVKNRK
-68 IKWKKIFSTTFR
+68 VKWIKVYSTIFSSFR
-80 SFNTPSETIYT
+80 NPSETIFT

-102 MKGILDESMDSDFKG
+102 MKGILDESMDSEFKG
-117 ADDELE
+117 EDDELE

-137 VIMNLILTF
+137 VIFNLILTF
-146 FVFVLIANLPGGI
+146 FVFTLIGNL
-159 QVPQDNKPIVDFV
+159 Q
-172 IPGENLGKLK
+172 
-182 NDNDSPIIEEI
+182 
-193 IKGSEAESYGL
+193 
-204 SIGDTILSINNKKL
+204 GDTKL
-218 NSWTEI
+218 ENTNTTIDFIVPDQPADKAGLQAGDAFVAIAGTSVNSWNEAV
-224 SKYIGDLRKD
+224 S
-234 KENLFSIEIKRQ
+234 Q
-246 DEIYKIE
+246 IE
-253 KNSILDEPFGI
+253 KYPNETILI
-264 GKSLLT
+264 SLDRQGEVYNKEVTLGTRPDLT
-270 QKGDIILSIDN
+270 
-281 KQINSWA
+281 
-288 DIQDYIID
+288 
-296 KPAHEFKLTLKRDGE
+296 
-311 LIEIDSLKIGES
+311 
-323 PDILSGRVDQKIGTL
+323 SGRVD
-338 DIQKNTI
+338 IQVGALGISKTQI
-345 PLDPKLQFTESIVYG
+345 PVELSFSESFVYG
-360 FNKTKWAM
+360 INETKWAM

-381 NVSRDEVGSIIMIGD
+381 NVSRDEVGSVIMIGD

-425 LPIPGLDGGHIVL
+425 LPIPGLDGGHIAL
-438 ILIEVLM
+438 ILVESLL

-474 NDIIRVFF
+474 NDIIRVLF

>member
-6 AFIVLIG
+6 AFIILIG

-42 PNFIDFTK
+42 PNFVDFTK

-55 VVDIFFFAFHDKK
+55 VVDIFFFAFRDKK
-68 IKWKKIFSTTFR
+68 IKWEKVFSTTFS
-80 SFNTPSETIYT
+80 SFNSPSETIYT

-146 FVFVLIANLPGGI
+146 FVFVLIGNL
-159 QVPQDNKPIVDFV
+159 Q
-172 IPGENLGKLK
+172 
-182 NDNDSPIIEEI
+182 
-193 IKGSEAESYGL
+193 
-204 SIGDTILSINNKKL
+204 GDTILESNDTVIDYVVPEQSAELAGIINGDKILSINNIEVETWNDAVKNIEQFPNKTIPITVER
-218 NSWTEI
+218 SGEI
-224 SKYIGDLRKD
+224 LFLEASLSSRP
-234 KENLFSIEIKRQ
+234 NLS
-246 DEIYKIE
+246 
-253 KNSILDEPFGI
+253 
-264 GKSLLT
+264 
-270 QKGDIILSIDN
+270 
-281 KQINSWA
+281 
-288 DIQDYIID
+288 
-296 KPAHEFKLTLKRDGE
+296 
-311 LIEIDSLKIGES
+311 
-323 PDILSGRVDQKIGTL
+323 SGRVDQQVGALGVSKSQVPVEL
-338 DIQKNTI
+338 NFQ
-345 PLDPKLQFTESIVYG
+345 ESIVYG
-360 FNKTKWAM
+360 FNETKWAM

-381 NVSRDEVGSIIMIGD
+381 NVSRDEVGSVIMIGD

-425 LPIPGLDGGHIVL
+425 LPIPGLDGGHIAL
-438 ILIEVLM
+438 ILVEVLM
-445 GRKLSVKT
+445 GRKLSVKA

-465 LSLMVFLLL
+465 LSLMVFLIL

>member
-18 HELGHFWAARSVG
+18 HELGHYLAARSVG
-31 VGVERFSVGMP
+31 VGVERFSIGMP
-42 PNFIDFTK
+42 PNFVDFTK

-55 VVDIFFFAFHDKK
+55 IIDIYFFVLKNGKVKWQK
-68 IKWKKIFSTTFR
+68 IYSTTLS
-80 SFNTPSETIYT
+80 SFNTPSETIFT

-102 MKGILDESMDSDFKG
+102 MKGILDESMDSEFKG
-117 ADDELE
+117 EKDELE

-146 FVFVLIANLPGGI
+146 FVFTLIGNL
-159 QVPQDNKPIVDFV
+159 Q
-172 IPGENLGKLK
+172 
-182 NDNDSPIIEEI
+182 
-193 IKGSEAESYGL
+193 
-204 SIGDTILSINNKKL
+204 GDT
-218 NSWTEI
+218 
-224 SKYIGDLRKD
+224 
-234 KENLFSIEIKRQ
+234 
-246 DEIYKIE
+246 KIE
-253 KNSILDEPFGI
+253 NPNTTIDYIVPDQPAYNAGL
-264 GKSLLT
+264 
-270 QKGDIILSIDN
+270 QVGDSFIAIEGANVESWYEAVGQIEKYPNETITISFNRQGETLN
-281 KQINSWA
+281 KQVTLGA
-288 DIQDYIID
+288 RPD
-296 KPAHEFKLTLKRDGE
+296 LT
-311 LIEIDSLKIGES
+311 
-323 PDILSGRVDQKIGTL
+323 SGRVDREVGALGIS
-338 DIQKNTI
+338 KNQV
-345 PLDPKLQFTESIVYG
+345 PVELNFTESLVYG
-360 FNKTKWAM
+360 LNETKWAM

-381 NVSRDEVGSIIMIGD
+381 NVSRDEVGSVIMIGD

-402 QAGLVPFLYLMA
+402 QAGLVPFLFLMA

-425 LPIPGLDGGHIVL
+425 LPIPGLDGGHIAL
-438 ILIEVLM
+438 ILVESLL

-474 NDIIRVFF
+474 NDIIRVLF